1 MNSKTRDVALTAVL
15 ASVLTLGLAG
25 CSEVED
31 AARGAADD
39 AACSVAQRAMDEAG
53 DQAQRLVDEIGADPQ
68 AAERELKALRDSLRA
83 LESQVDGETGGKV
96 TEARKALDRLVKQA
110 DRARTGT
117 PVDDQAVDDA
127 QRDLDAA
134 VEDFK
139 DIC

>member
-1 MNSKTRDVALTAVL
+1 MRTHAVALVVL
-15 ASVLTLGLAG
+15 LSLTLVG

-31 AARGAADD
+31 AAKDAADD
-39 AACSVAQRAMDEAG
+39 AACSVAQQAMDRAG
-53 DQAQRLVDEIGADPQ
+53 DEAQKAIEQIGADPA
-68 AAERELKALRDSLRA
+68 AAERELKALRNG
-83 LESQVDGETGGKV
+83 LESLEGQVDGETGGKV

-110 DRARTGT
+110 DRARAGT